1 MLGVLAKYI
10 QDVSVVRR
18 LLFAV
23 VFLSPDL
30 PMYWGVVLEFA
41 TAGKVPRSSVT
52 PNQVK
57 ALVEN
62 IETLDMT
69 AFQTDHA
76 LQREMI
82 FLTITGK
89 KPVGIPLISPRTS
102 CLLCGSK
109 LQLRKDRH
117 APIVLYPIQHGT
129 VPGAHFMKFCPKR
142 TCSFTQY
149 YGYYTILDKVTF
161 NTDWN
166 SLDYFLSSRDTG
178 FSLEILR
185 RADANT
191 MIGQLSFRQQASI
204 YNYTNGY
211 PTADSQ
217 ELSRYAETRYDFT
230 IIRLPYNIIMYKY
243 M

>member
-1 MLGVLAKYI
+1 MALCEPCQTTKIMLGVLAKYI

-23 VFLSPDL
+23 VFLTPDL
-30 PMYWGVVLEFA
+30 PMYWGVVIEFA
-41 TAGKVPRSSVT
+41 TAGKVSRSSVT
-52 PNQVK
+52 PDQVK

-62 IETLDMT
+62 IETLDAT
-69 AFQTDHA
+69 AFQTDHT

-89 KPVGIPLISPRTS
+89 KPLGIPLISPCTS

-117 APIVLYPIQHGT
+117 APVVIYDMKHGT
-129 VPGAHFMKFCPKR
+129 VPGAHFSKFCPKR
-142 TCSFTQY
+142 TCSFIQY
-149 YGYYTILDKVTF
+149 YGYYSSLNKVMF
-161 NTDWN
+161 NPDWN
-166 SLDYFLSSRDTG
+166 SLEYFLSSRDTG

-185 RADANT
+185 QMDANT
-191 MIGQLSFRQQASI
+191 MIGHLSFKQQASI

-211 PTADSQ
+211 QNMEAKL
-217 ELSRYAETRYDFT
+217 LSRYVKNLE
-230 IIRLPYNIIMYKY
+230 
-243 M
+243 